1 MLRVQGFDPPEPL
14 QEEVSGNLLVYDT
27 GGMLSQVIN
36 FPSWPVATAD
46 IFNDQINPY
55 YKWPPKQLQ
64 TVANEAEVAILG
76 EVEHVDDNDCGNIVS
91 NHQFLSINSVSS
103 TNSMQFSSMNT
114 QVKSS
119 SPSDVT
125 ASMNR
130 PAQLSWGPGSSCG
143 RLVEGQGLSLSL
155 SSSLQN
161 LEAAAKLEELRVGNN
176 GIFFCNHGEGPSMN
190 PYESKNLE
198 INQQLLHSQGIREH
212 NSQVL
217 VGFAATQRTENGLR
231 NSRYLKA
238 VQELLEEFCCVGR
251 GHFKN
256 QTLKKHNRTHNSNLD
271 NHSGAS
277 SAVTSLKDHPPLSA
291 TAKSEYQRKKV
302 KLLSMLDEVSLRYN
316 RYCEQMQIMVNS
328 FDSVMGFG
336 AAVPYTALAQKAMS
350 RHFRCTKDAI
360 VAQLKLTCE
369 LLGEKDVT
377 GTFGLT
383 KGETPRLRLL
393 EQQLRQQRAIQQMGM
408 LEPEA
413 WRPQRGLPERSVNI
427 LRAWLFEHFLH
438 PYPSEADKHLLSRQ
452 TSLSKSQVSN
462 WFINARVRL
471 WKPMVEDMYQEE
483 AKEDQE
489 ASAKE
494 ANEPNSQ
501 EDHYQ
506 YSISAQ
512 KPMCDTTTS
521 IPLSAGKRS
530 HISAPDKDHSKN
542 TINYRQNFLGNQH
555 MIQGVNMA
563 SSLVRLGTSAGEVSL
578 TLGLRHTENVPKKSP
593 L

>member
-119 SPSDVT
+119 SPSGTSSSLNLLFPNSSDSQLQGFHLVGSDVT

-291 TAKSEYQRKKV
+291 TAKSEYQRKK
-302 KLLSMLDEVSLRYN
+302 LQSQLYSHN
-316 RYCEQMQIMVNS
+316 QANS
-328 FDSVMGFG
+328 TTEITS
-336 AAVPYTALAQKAMS
+336 T
-350 RHFRCTKDAI
+350 
-360 VAQLKLTCE
+360 LK
-369 LLGEKDVT
+369 
-377 GTFGLT
+377 
-383 KGETPRLRLL
+383 
-393 EQQLRQQRAIQQMGM
+393 
-408 LEPEA
+408 
-413 WRPQRGLPERSVNI
+413 
-427 LRAWLFEHFLH
+427 
-438 PYPSEADKHLLSRQ
+438 
-452 TSLSKSQVSN
+452 SKS
-462 WFINARVRL
+462 
-471 WKPMVEDMYQEE
+471 
-483 AKEDQE
+483 
-489 ASAKE
+489 
-494 ANEPNSQ
+494 
-501 EDHYQ
+501 
-506 YSISAQ
+506 
-512 KPMCDTTTS
+512 
-521 IPLSAGKRS
+521 KRCFFF
-530 HISAPDKDHSKN
+530 KF
-542 TINYRQNFLGNQH
+542 Y
-555 MIQGVNMA
+555 
-563 SSLVRLGTSAGEVSL
+563 
-578 TLGLRHTENVPKKSP
+578 VPKLP
-593 L
+593 LTHQIFKGA